1 VTAAP
6 TVDAVVVGGGIVG
19 LAVAW
24 SLLEARPGSSV
35 VVLDKEREVA
45 LHQTGRNSG
54 VIHSGLY
61 YAPGSLKARLCREG
75 YDRLLDFCRTE
86 GIPHRVTGKVVVA
99 TSPNELPRLAALRE
113 RAAANGLD
121 GVTELGPA
129 GIRDYEPHCAGIAAL
144 HVPQTGIVDYVAVS
158 RRLAERIVGAGGEVR
173 SGVEVRGIAEEHD
186 VAVVHTSAGTVVAHR
201 VVACAGL
208 QSDRVARMTMD
219 DLDLR
224 ILPFRGEYFELVPG
238 AQDLV
243 RGLIYPVPDPS
254 FPFLGVH
261 FTRMVGG
268 GVECGPNA
276 VLALARERYG
286 KWSVHPRDLAS
297 SLAWP
302 GLWRIAAR
310 HWRPGLGEL
319 VRSASRRA
327 FTRALQ
333 RLVPDVESRH
343 LVPAPSGIR
352 AQACGRDG
360 RLLDDFEIRGRGAV
374 VHVCNA
380 PSPAATAS
388 LAIGAYV
395 ARGLGASSWS

>member
-1 VTAAP
+1 VTP
-6 TVDAVVVGGGIVG
+6 TPAVDAVVVGGGIVG

-24 SLLEARPGSSV
+24 SLLEERPGSSV
-35 VVLDKEREVA
+35 LVLEKERDVA

-61 YAPGSLKARLCREG
+61 YAPGSLKATLCRDG
-75 YDRLLDFCRTE
+75 YQRLLDFCRSE
-86 GIPHRVTGKVVVA
+86 AIPHRVTGKVVVA
-99 TSPNELPRLAALRE
+99 TSADELPRLERLRD

-121 GVTELGPA
+121 GVSGLGPA
-129 GIRDYEPHCAGIAAL
+129 GIRDHEEHCTGLAGL
-144 HVPQTGIVDYVAVS
+144 HVPQTGIVDYGAVS
-158 RRLAERIVGAGGEVR
+158 RRLAERIAGSGGEVR
-173 SGVEVRGIAEEHD
+173 LGTEVRAIEEGRD
-186 VAVVHTSAGTVVAHR
+186 GAVVRTASGAVSARR

-208 QSDRVARMTMD
+208 QSDRVARMTMA

-224 ILPFRGEYFELVPG
+224 ILPFRGEYFELAPEAEG
-238 AQDLV
+238 LV

-261 FTRMVGG
+261 FTRMIGG

-276 VLALARERYG
+276 VLALAREGYG
-286 KWSVHPRDLAS
+286 KWSVHPRDLGS

-310 HWRPGLGEL
+310 HWRPGLGEV

-388 LAIGAYV
+388 LAIGAHV
-395 ARGLGASSWS
+395 VRSLPGW

>member
-1 VTAAP
+1 MTGQPVT
-6 TVDAVVVGGGIVG
+6 DAVVVGGGIVG

-24 SLLEARPGSSV
+24 SLLEARPGASV
-35 VVLDKEREVA
+35 VVLEKELGVA
-45 LHQTGRNSG
+45 RHQTGRNSG
-54 VIHSGLY
+54 VIHSGIY
-61 YAPGSLKARLCREG
+61 YAPGSLKARLCRDG
-75 YDRLLDFCRTE
+75 YERLLDFCRAE
-86 GIPHRVTGKVVVA
+86 GIPHRVTGKVIVA
-99 TSPNELPRLAALRE
+99 TSADEVPGLERLRS
-113 RAAANGLD
+113 RAEANGLP
-121 GVTELGPA
+121 GVGTLGPE
-129 GIRDYEPHCAGIAAL
+129 GIRAHEPHCTGLAAL
-144 HVPQTGIVDYVAVS
+144 HVPQTGIVDYAAVS
-158 RRLAERIVGAGGEVR
+158 RRLAERIVAAGGEVR
-173 SGVEVRGIAEEHD
+173 LGTEVRAVDDGPDGATVRTSTGSIA
-186 VAVVHTSAGTVVAHR
+186 ARR

-208 QSDRVARMTMD
+208 QSDRIARTTLG

-224 ILPFRGEYFELVPG
+224 ILPFRGEYFELVPDARG
-238 AQDLV
+238 LV
-243 RGLIYPVPDPS
+243 QGLIYPVPDPA

-276 VLALARERYG
+276 VLALAREGYG
-286 KWSVHPRDLAS
+286 KWSVHPRDVAS

-310 HWRPGLGEL
+310 HWRPGLGEV

-327 FTRALQ
+327 FTRALR

-388 LAIGAYV
+388 LAIGAHV
-395 ARGLGASSWS
+395 VRSLPGW

>member
-1 VTAAP
+1 MVSPASAD
-6 TVDAVVVGGGIVG
+6 VVVVGGGIVG

-24 SLLEARPGSSV
+24 SLLETRPGSSV
-35 VVLDKEREVA
+35 VLLEKERDVA

-61 YAPGSLKARLCREG
+61 YVPGSLKATLCRDG
-75 YDRLLDFCRTE
+75 YQRLLDFCRSE
-86 GIPHRVTGKVVVA
+86 AIPHRVTGKVVVA
-99 TSPNELPRLAALRE
+99 SSTDELPRLERLRV
-113 RAAANGLD
+113 RAIANGLE
-121 GVTELGPA
+121 GVVELGPT
-129 GIRDYEPHCAGIAAL
+129 GIHEFEPHCVGLAGL
-144 HVPQTGIVDYVAVS
+144 HVPQTGIVDYGAVS
-158 RRLAERIVGAGGEVR
+158 RRLAERIASSGGEVR
-173 SGVEVRGIAEEHD
+173 LGSEVRAIEEGRD
-186 VAVVHTSAGTVVAHR
+186 GAVVRTASGAVSARR

-208 QSDRVARMTMD
+208 QSDRVARMTMA

-224 ILPFRGEYFELVPG
+224 ILPFRGEYFELAPEAEG
-238 AQDLV
+238 LV

-261 FTRMVGG
+261 FTRMIGG

-276 VLALARERYG
+276 VLALAREGYG
-286 KWSVHPRDLAS
+286 KWSVHPRDLRS

-310 HWRPGLGEL
+310 HWRQGVGEV

-360 RLLDDFEIRGRGAV
+360 QLLDDFEIRGRGAV
-374 VHVCNA
+374 LHVCNA

-388 LAIGAYV
+388 LAIGAHV
-395 ARGLGASSWS
+395 VSVLPTW